1 MMGKLG
7 IFSNLHIK
15 KLSISIIYTNCVNTF
30 VGTYKKPKRSIMK
43 YKPISIVIVLFS
55 FLHFIYAADVKGK
68 VVDSGSGDFLPGA
81 NVMLDGTNY
90 GASSDRSGNYK
101 ISGVPEGDYTLKVT
115 YVGYADFSDSVSVG
129 SDGVVLD
136 VSLNVDYVALEGVNV
151 TGLAQ
156 GQAKALSQQRSAGNI
171 KNVVSRDQMEKFPDQ
186 NVADVLQRLPG
197 VALESDHGEGR
208 YVQIR
213 GAEASLNTTTING
226 VKVPSPEDVR
236 KISLDIIPSYSL
248 GSVEVTKAITPD
260 MDGDAIGGHVNL
272 ITKNAFDYDGQ
283 FMEAKVAG
291 GHRPLYGKNG
301 SMGAFTYGNQFMDGN
316 LGLIFSGSYE
326 FNDMKT
332 DNIELEWND
341 EYEFVTNEV
350 DSEEDETYVV
360 SESDGLILNDMQL
373 KNYSSLTRERVG
385 ITTSLDYKLAENSKL
400 SFNLISNTYTDVEN
414 RNRLRYR
421 FDKSVDEETPGTGYS
436 NVTSTSGT
444 ANLARIAREL
454 KSRSSISKI
463 NNFSLGGDHLIGKL
477 GLDWAFT
484 KSYAEEL
491 RDPSL
496 NAEFVAKD
504 VNMTYEFSDNNHPQ
518 ITSFT
523 DEDGLAFD
531 QHDLSNYE
539 LDAIELEGNYIPN
552 KKSPNGN
559 LVSGDDQVI
568 ALNMSMPISFG
579 GGNGNIKAG
588 FKISQK
594 EKKSDKS
601 GAEVW
606 EWDGDD
612 DLVLQG
618 FDMDIEGSDYM
629 DGNYVHTHG
638 MDVKAIRDHM
648 SANLA
653 SYKILPMYE
662 DAILET
668 WDATEDITAFY
679 GMADM
684 KFGKINFIGG
694 ARVEQTSSTYNSWSG
709 AIEDAEDGE
718 LSIDASLSE
727 YFVAQKVT
735 KEYTD
740 VLPMV
745 HLRYAVND
753 RALVRGAYTESIA
766 RADFASLVPFIATD
780 GDDAEAGNP
789 ELESAHSKNIDLMLE
804 YYPEGLGIFSFG
816 YFSKSIDNY
825 IYTSALQDV
834 SVRGSR
840 VYDEVVMPVNG
851 DNATLS
857 GWEMNFVKN
866 LDFLPG
872 PLSNLS
878 LYFNYTSTDSEA
890 DYGDA
895 REKSTF
901 PGQAAS
907 TGNLSFAYETSKLT
921 ARFSQSIADQYI
933 VEVGGDKDEDIFY
946 DPANRLD
953 LSLSYNLNS
962 KLTLFADILNIT
974 NVPHVYF
981 MGDASKPVEKE
992 VYGSTIK
999 IGTNYR
1005 F

>member
-1 MMGKLG
+1 MNINLIKWMLVSILSSQFIFAGG
-7 IFSNLHIK
+7 IS
-15 KLSISIIYTNCVNTF
+15 
-30 VGTYKKPKRSIMK
+30 
-43 YKPISIVIVLFS
+43 
-55 FLHFIYAADVKGK
+55 GK
-68 VVDSGSGDFLPGA
+68 VSDASSGDFLPGA
-81 NVMLDGTNY
+81 NVVLDGTNY
-90 GASSDRSGNYK
+90 GASSDRFGEFN
-101 ISGVPEGDYTLKVT
+101 ISNVPDGSYTLTVT
-115 YVGYADFSDSVSVG
+115 YVGYADYSESVTVG
-129 SDGVVLD
+129 SDVVTKDITL
-136 VSLNVDYVALEGVNV
+136 SVDYVAMEAVNV

-197 VALESDHGEGR
+197 IALESDHGEGR

-213 GAEASLNTTTING
+213 GAEATLNTTTING

-291 GHRPLYGKNG
+291 GHRPLYGKSG
-301 SMGAFTYGNQFMDGN
+301 SMGAFTYGNQFMDGK
-316 LGLIFSGSYE
+316 LGLLVSSSYE

-332 DNIELEWND
+332 DNIEVEWAD
-341 EYEFVTNEV
+341 EYEYVTNVV
-350 DSEEDETYVV
+350 DEEETEDPEEPIYVV
-360 SESDGLILNDMQL
+360 EEADGRIINDVAL
-373 KNYSSLTRERVG
+373 KNYALSRERIG
-385 ITTSLDYKLAENSKL
+385 ITSSLDYKLANNSKL
-400 SFNLISNTYTDVEN
+400 YANFITNTYTDIEN

-421 FDKSVDEETPGTGYS
+421 FDKSVDEEEPGSGYYDI
-436 NVTSTSGT
+436 TSQGGT
-444 ANLARIAREL
+444 AKLARIYREL

-463 NNFSLGGDHLIGKL
+463 NSFSLGGDHAL
-477 GLDWAFT
+477 GNMKADWSFT
-484 KSYAEEL
+484 QSYAEEL
-491 RDPSL
+491 RDPSV

-504 VNMTYEFSDNNHPQ
+504 IDMNYEFSDVNHPQ

-523 DEDGLAFD
+523 DEDGNVD
-531 QHDLSNYE
+531 QHDLSSYE
-539 LDAIELEGNYIPN
+539 LDAIELEGDYIPN
-552 KKSPNGN
+552 AKSPNGN

-568 ALNMSMPISFG
+568 AFNLSMPLSLG
-579 GGNGNIKAG
+579 GANGEIKAG
-588 FKISQK
+588 AKLSSK
-594 EKKSDKS
+594 KKKSDRS

-612 DLVLQG
+612 DLIMQG
-618 FDMDIEGSDYM
+618 FDMDIEGDKYM

-638 MDVKAIRDHM
+638 IDVDKIRDHM
-648 SANLA
+648 SANLG
-653 SYKILPMYE
+653 SYNILPMYE

-668 WDATEDITAFY
+668 WDATEEITAFY
-679 GMADM
+679 GMANM
-684 KFGKINFIGG
+684 RMGKINFIGG
-694 ARVEQTSSTYNSWSG
+694 ARVEQTSTEYNSWAG
-709 AIEDAEDGE
+709 AVEDAEDAE
-718 LSIDASLSE
+718 LSLDESLSQ
-727 YFVAQKVT
+727 FFTAQKVS

-745 HLRYAVND
+745 HVRYSVNEKTMV
-753 RALVRGAYTESIA
+753 RAAYTESIA

-804 YYPEGLGIFSFG
+804 YYPKGLGIFSFG
-816 YFSKSIDNY
+816 YFSKAIDNY
-825 IYTSALQDV
+825 IYTSVMEDATIRD
-834 SVRGSR
+834 GAK

-878 LYFNYTSTDSEA
+878 LYFNYTSTTSEA
-890 DYGDA
+890 DYGDM

-901 PGQAAS
+901 PGQAPA
-907 TGNLSFAYETSKLT
+907 TGNLSFAYETNKLT

-933 VEVGGDKDEDIFY
+933 VEVGEDADEDIYY

-953 LSLSYNLNS
+953 FSMSYNINS

-992 VYGSTIK
+992 VYGATMK
-999 IGTNYR
+999 VGTSYR

>member
-1 MMGKLG
+1 MNINIIKWILILILSSQFILAGG
-7 IFSNLHIK
+7 IN
-15 KLSISIIYTNCVNTF
+15 
-30 VGTYKKPKRSIMK
+30 
-43 YKPISIVIVLFS
+43 
-55 FLHFIYAADVKGK
+55 GK
-68 VVDSGSGDFLPGA
+68 VTDAGSGDFLPGA
-81 NVMLDGTNY
+81 NVVLDGTNY
-90 GASSDRSGNYK
+90 GASSDRFGEFTISNVPDGNY
-101 ISGVPEGDYTLKVT
+101 TLTVT
-115 YVGYADFSDSVSVG
+115 YVGYADYSDSVTVG
-129 SDGVVLD
+129 SDVVSRDIAL
-136 VSLNVDYVALEGVNV
+136 SVDYVAMEAVNV

-197 VALESDHGEGR
+197 IALESDHGEGR

-291 GHRPLYGKNG
+291 GHRPLYGKSG
-301 SMGAFTYGNQFMDGN
+301 SMGAFTYGNQFMDGK
-316 LGLIFSGSYE
+316 LGLIVSSSYE

-341 EYEFVTNEV
+341 EYEFVSDVV

-360 SESDGLILNDMQL
+360 DEADGTIINDMQL
-373 KNYSSLTRERVG
+373 KNYALSRERIG
-385 ITTSLDYKLAENSKL
+385 ITTGLDYKLAENSKL
-400 SFNLISNTYTDVEN
+400 YLNLITNTYTDKEN

-421 FDKSVDEETPGTGYS
+421 FDKSVDEETPGSGYT
-436 NVTSTSGT
+436 NVTSNSGT
-444 ANLARIAREL
+444 ANLARITREL

-463 NNFSLGGDHLIGKL
+463 NSFSLGGDHAL
-477 GLDWAFT
+477 GNIKADWAFT
-484 KSYAEEL
+484 QSYAEEL

-496 NAEFVAKD
+496 NAEFEAKD
-504 VNMTYEFSDNNHPQ
+504 INMNYEFSDNNHPQ

-523 DEDGLAFD
+523 DDEGSAFD
-531 QHDLSNYE
+531 QHDLSAYE

-552 KKSPNGN
+552 AKSPNGN

-568 ALNMSMPISFG
+568 AFNLAMPLSLG
-579 GGNGNIKAG
+579 GANGEIKAG
-588 FKISQK
+588 AKLSSK
-594 EKKSDKS
+594 KKKSDVS

-612 DLVLQG
+612 DLIMQG
-618 FDMDIEGSDYM
+618 FDMDIEGDEYM

-638 MDVKAIRDHM
+638 MDVDKLRDHM
-648 SANLA
+648 SANLG
-653 SYKILPMYE
+653 SYNILPMYE

-679 GMADM
+679 GMANM
-684 KFGKINFIGG
+684 RMGKINFIGG
-694 ARVEQTSSTYNSWSG
+694 ARVEQTSTEYNSWAG
-709 AIEDAEDGE
+709 AVEDAEDAE
-718 LSIDASLSE
+718 LSLDESLSQ
-727 YFVAQKVT
+727 FFTAQKVS

-740 VLPMV
+740 VLPMFHV
-745 HLRYAVND
+745 RYAVNNRMMV
-753 RALVRGAYTESIA
+753 RAAYTETIA

-789 ELESAHSKNIDLMLE
+789 ELESAHSQNIDLMLE
-804 YYPEGLGIFSFG
+804 YYPSGLGIFSFG
-816 YFSKSIDNY
+816 YFSKAIDNY
-825 IYTSALQDV
+825 IYTAVLQDATI
-834 SVRGSR
+834 RDGAK

-851 DNATLS
+851 ENATLS

-878 LYFNYTSTDSEA
+878 LYFNYTSTTSEA
-890 DYGDA
+890 DYGDM

-901 PGQAAS
+901 PGQAPA

-933 VEVGGDKDEDIFY
+933 VEVGEDADEDIYY

-953 LSLSYNLNS
+953 FSMSYNINS

-992 VYGSTIK
+992 VYGATMK
-999 IGTNYR
+999 IGTSYR

>member
-1 MMGKLG
+1 M
-7 IFSNLHIK
+7 NIK
-15 KLSISIIYTNCVNTF
+15 SISIITF
-30 VGTYKKPKRSIMK
+30 
-43 YKPISIVIVLFS
+43 LLS
-55 FLHFIYAADVKGK
+55 FTHLAYAGDVSGK
-68 VVDSGSGDFLPGA
+68 VTGSSSGDFLPGA

-90 GASSDRSGNYK
+90 GTSSDRFGNYK
-101 ISGVPEGDYTLKVT
+101 IGGVPEGDYTLKVT
-115 YVGYADFSDSVSVG
+115 YVGYADFSDSVTVG
-129 SDGVVLD
+129 SDDVMVDISLD
-136 VSLNVDYVALEGVNV
+136 VDYVSMEGVNV
-151 TGLAQ
+151 TGLSQ
-156 GQAKALSQQRSAGNI
+156 GQAKALSQQKSAGNI

-260 MDGDAIGGHVNL
+260 MDADAIGGHVNL

-291 GHRPLYGKNG
+291 GHRPLYGKSG

-316 LGLIFSGSYE
+316 LGLIVSGSYE

-341 EYEFVTNEV
+341 KYETVSDVV

-360 SESDGLILNDMQL
+360 DETDGVIINDMQL
-373 KNYSSLTRERVG
+373 KNYSLSRERVG
-385 ITTSLDYKLAENSKL
+385 VTTSLDYKLANDSKL
-400 SFNLISNTYTDVEN
+400 YLNFISNTYTDNEN

-421 FDKSVDEETPGTGYS
+421 FDKSVDEETPGSGYS
-436 NVTSTSGT
+436 NVTSTAGT

-463 NNFSLGGDHLIGKL
+463 NSFSLGGDHALGKL

-491 RDPSL
+491 RDPSV
-496 NAEFVAKD
+496 NAEFIVKD
-504 VNMTYEFSDNNHPQ
+504 INMAYEFTDNNHPQ

-523 DEDGLAFD
+523 DEDGAAFD
-531 QHDLSNYE
+531 QHDLSKYE

-559 LVSGDDQVI
+559 LVSGEDQVI
-568 ALNMSMPISFG
+568 AFNMSMPLSIG
-579 GGNGNIKAG
+579 GGNGEVKLGA
-588 FKISQK
+588 KLSRK
-594 EKKSDKS
+594 DKKSDKS

-612 DLVLQG
+612 DLIMQG
-618 FDMDIEGSDYM
+618 FNMDIEGEDYM
-629 DGNYVHTHG
+629 DGNYVHTNG
-638 MDVKAIRDHM
+638 LDVKKIRDHM
-648 SANLA
+648 SKYLG
-653 SYKILPMYE
+653 SYAILPMYE

-668 WDATEDITAFY
+668 WDATEDIAAFY

-684 KFGKINFIGG
+684 KFGKVNFIGG
-694 ARVEQTSSTYNSWSG
+694 ARMESTSSTYNSWAG
-709 AIEDAEDGE
+709 AVEDAEDNEGTIE
-718 LSIDASLSE
+718 ESLAA
-727 YFVAQKVT
+727 YFTAQKVT
-735 KEYTD
+735 KEYTN
-740 VLPMV
+740 VLPMAHV
-745 HLRYAVND
+745 RYEVND
-753 RALVRGAYTESIA
+753 QALVRAAYTETIA
-766 RADFASLVPFIATD
+766 RADFAALVPFIATD

-789 ELESAHSKNIDLMLE
+789 ELESAHSQNIDIMLE
-804 YYPEGLGIFSFG
+804 YYPAGLGVFSFG

-825 IYTSALQDV
+825 IYTSTLQDV
-834 SVRGSR
+834 SIRGGSK
-840 VYDEVVMPVNG
+840 VYDEVSMPVNG
-851 DNATLS
+851 ENATLS

-890 DYGDA
+890 DYGGN

-901 PGQAAS
+901 PGQAPS

-921 ARFSQSIADQYI
+921 ARFSQSIADQYL
-933 VEVGGDKDEDIFY
+933 VEVGGDKDEDIYY

-953 LSLSYNLNS
+953 LSLSYNLNN
-962 KLTLFADILNIT
+962 KITLFADMLNIT

>member
-1 MMGKLG
+1 MNINLIKWMLVSILSSQFIFAGG
-7 IFSNLHIK
+7 IS
-15 KLSISIIYTNCVNTF
+15 
-30 VGTYKKPKRSIMK
+30 
-43 YKPISIVIVLFS
+43 
-55 FLHFIYAADVKGK
+55 GK
-68 VVDSGSGDFLPGA
+68 VSDASSGDFLPGA
-81 NVMLDGTNY
+81 NVVLDGTNY
-90 GASSDRSGNYK
+90 GASSDRFGEFN
-101 ISGVPEGDYTLKVT
+101 ISNVPDGSYTLTVT
-115 YVGYADFSDSVSVG
+115 YVGYADYSESVTVG
-129 SDGVVLD
+129 SDVVTKDITL
-136 VSLNVDYVALEGVNV
+136 SVDYVAMEAVNV

-197 VALESDHGEGR
+197 IALESDHGEGR

-213 GAEASLNTTTING
+213 GAEATLNTTTING

-291 GHRPLYGKNG
+291 GHRPLYGKSG
-301 SMGAFTYGNQFMDGN
+301 SMGAFTYGNQFMDGK
-316 LGLIFSGSYE
+316 LGLLVSSSYE

-332 DNIELEWND
+332 DNIEVEWAD
-341 EYEFVTNEV
+341 EYEYVTNVV
-350 DSEEDETYVV
+350 DEEETEDPEEPIYVV
-360 SESDGLILNDMQL
+360 EEADGRIINDVAL
-373 KNYSSLTRERVG
+373 KNYALSRERIG
-385 ITTSLDYKLAENSKL
+385 ITSSLDYKLANNSKL
-400 SFNLISNTYTDVEN
+400 YANFITNTYTDIEN

-421 FDKSVDEETPGTGYS
+421 FDKSVDEEEPGSGYYDI
-436 NVTSTSGT
+436 TSQGGT
-444 ANLARIAREL
+444 AKLARIYREL

-463 NNFSLGGDHLIGKL
+463 NSFSLGGDHAL
-477 GLDWAFT
+477 GNMKADWSFT
-484 KSYAEEL
+484 QSYAEEL
-491 RDPSL
+491 RDPSV

-504 VNMTYEFSDNNHPQ
+504 IDMNYEFSDVNHPQ

-523 DEDGLAFD
+523 DEDGNVD
-531 QHDLSNYE
+531 QHDLSSYE
-539 LDAIELEGNYIPN
+539 LDAIELEGDYIPN
-552 KKSPNGN
+552 AKSPNGN

-568 ALNMSMPISFG
+568 AFNLSMPLSLG
-579 GGNGNIKAG
+579 GANGEIKAG
-588 FKISQK
+588 AKLSSK
-594 EKKSDKS
+594 KKKSDRS

-612 DLVLQG
+612 DLIMQG
-618 FDMDIEGSDYM
+618 FDMDIEGDKYM

-638 MDVKAIRDHM
+638 IDVDKIRDHM
-648 SANLA
+648 SANLG
-653 SYKILPMYE
+653 SYNILPMYE

-679 GMADM
+679 GMANM
-684 KFGKINFIGG
+684 RMGKINFIGG
-694 ARVEQTSSTYNSWSG
+694 ARVEQTSTEYNSWAG
-709 AIEDAEDGE
+709 AVEDAEDAE
-718 LSIDASLSE
+718 LSLDESLSQ
-727 YFVAQKVT
+727 FFTAQKVS

-745 HLRYAVND
+745 HVRYSVNEKTMV
-753 RALVRGAYTESIA
+753 RAAYTESIA

-804 YYPEGLGIFSFG
+804 YYPKGLGIFSFG
-816 YFSKSIDNY
+816 YFSKAIDNY
-825 IYTSALQDV
+825 IYTSVMEDATIRD
-834 SVRGSR
+834 GAK

-878 LYFNYTSTDSEA
+878 LYFNYTSTSSEA
-890 DYGDA
+890 DYGDM

-901 PGQAAS
+901 PGQAPA
-907 TGNLSFAYETSKLT
+907 TGNLSFAYETNKLT

-933 VEVGGDKDEDIFY
+933 VEVGEDADEDIYY

-953 LSLSYNLNS
+953 FSMSYNINS

-992 VYGSTIK
+992 VYGATMK
-999 IGTNYR
+999 VGTSYR

>member
-1 MMGKLG
+1 MN
-7 IFSNLHIK
+7 INLIK
-15 KLSISIIYTNCVNTF
+15 WTLISI
-30 VGTYKKPKRSIMK
+30 
-43 YKPISIVIVLFS
+43 LS
-55 FLHFIYAADVKGK
+55 FQFILAGGINGK
-68 VVDSGSGDFLPGA
+68 VTDAGSGDFLPGA
-81 NVMLDGTNY
+81 NVVLDGTNY
-90 GASSDRSGNYK
+90 GASSDRFGEFTISNVPDGNY
-101 ISGVPEGDYTLKVT
+101 TLTVT
-115 YVGYADFSDSVSVG
+115 YVGYADYSDSVTVG
-129 SDGVVLD
+129 SDVVSRDIAL
-136 VSLNVDYVALEGVNV
+136 SVDYVAMEAVNV

-197 VALESDHGEGR
+197 IALESDHGEGR

-291 GHRPLYGKNG
+291 GHRPLYGKSG
-301 SMGAFTYGNQFMDGN
+301 SMGAFTYGNQFMDGK
-316 LGLIFSGSYE
+316 LGLIVSSSYE

-341 EYEFVTNEV
+341 EYEFVSDVV

-360 SESDGLILNDMQL
+360 DEADGTIINDMQL
-373 KNYSSLTRERVG
+373 KNYALSRERIG
-385 ITTSLDYKLAENSKL
+385 ITTGLDYKLAENSKL
-400 SFNLISNTYTDVEN
+400 YLNLITNTYTDKEN

-421 FDKSVDEETPGTGYS
+421 FDKSVDEETPGSGYT
-436 NVTSTSGT
+436 NVTSNSGT
-444 ANLARIAREL
+444 ANLARITREL

-463 NNFSLGGDHLIGKL
+463 NSFSLGGDHAL
-477 GLDWAFT
+477 GNIKADWAFT
-484 KSYAEEL
+484 QSYAEEL

-496 NAEFVAKD
+496 NAEFEAKD
-504 VNMTYEFSDNNHPQ
+504 INMNYEFSDNNHPQ

-523 DEDGLAFD
+523 DDEGSAFD
-531 QHDLSNYE
+531 QHDLSAYE

-552 KKSPNGN
+552 AKSPNGN

-568 ALNMSMPISFG
+568 AFNLAMPLSLG
-579 GGNGNIKAG
+579 GANGEIKAG
-588 FKISQK
+588 AKLSSK
-594 EKKSDKS
+594 KKKSDVS

-612 DLVLQG
+612 DLIMQG
-618 FDMDIEGSDYM
+618 FDMDIEGDEYM

-638 MDVKAIRDHM
+638 MDVDKLRDHM
-648 SANLA
+648 SANLG
-653 SYKILPMYE
+653 SYNILPMYE

-679 GMADM
+679 GMANM
-684 KFGKINFIGG
+684 RMGKINFIGG
-694 ARVEQTSSTYNSWSG
+694 ARVEQTSTEYNSWAG
-709 AIEDAEDGE
+709 AVEDAEDAE
-718 LSIDASLSE
+718 LSLDESLSQ
-727 YFVAQKVT
+727 FFTAQKVS

-740 VLPMV
+740 VLPMFHV
-745 HLRYAVND
+745 RYAVNNRMMV
-753 RALVRGAYTESIA
+753 RAAYTETIA

-789 ELESAHSKNIDLMLE
+789 ELESAHSQNIDLMLE
-804 YYPEGLGIFSFG
+804 YYPSGLGIFSFG
-816 YFSKSIDNY
+816 YFSKAIDNY
-825 IYTSALQDV
+825 IYTAVLQDATI
-834 SVRGSR
+834 RDGAK

-878 LYFNYTSTDSEA
+878 LYFNYTSTTSEA
-890 DYGDA
+890 DYGDM

-901 PGQAAS
+901 PGQAPA

-933 VEVGGDKDEDIFY
+933 VEVGEDADEDIYY

-953 LSLSYNLNS
+953 FSMSYNINS

-992 VYGSTIK
+992 VYGATMK
-999 IGTNYR
+999 IGTSYR

>member
-1 MMGKLG
+1 MN
-7 IFSNLHIK
+7 INLIK
-15 KLSISIIYTNCVNTF
+15 WILISIL
-30 VGTYKKPKRSIMK
+30 S
-43 YKPISIVIVLFS
+43 SQ
-55 FLHFIYAADVKGK
+55 FILAGGINGK
-68 VVDSGSGDFLPGA
+68 VTDASSGDFLPGA
-81 NVMLDGTNY
+81 NVVLDGTNY
-90 GASSDRSGNYK
+90 GASSDRFGEFSISNVPDGNY
-101 ISGVPEGDYTLKVT
+101 TLTVT
-115 YVGYADFSDSVSVG
+115 YVGYADYSDSVTVG
-129 SDGVVLD
+129 SDVVSRDIAL
-136 VSLNVDYVALEGVNV
+136 SVDYVAMEAVNV

-197 VALESDHGEGR
+197 IALESDHGEGR

-291 GHRPLYGKNG
+291 GHRPLYGKSG
-301 SMGAFTYGNQFMDGN
+301 SMGAFTYGNQFMDGK
-316 LGLIFSGSYE
+316 LGLIVSSSYE

-341 EYEFVTNEV
+341 EYEFVSDVV

-360 SESDGLILNDMQL
+360 DEADGTIINDMQL
-373 KNYSSLTRERVG
+373 KNYALSRERIG
-385 ITTSLDYKLAENSKL
+385 ITTGLDYKLAENSKL
-400 SFNLISNTYTDVEN
+400 YLNLITNTYTDKEN

-421 FDKSVDEETPGTGYS
+421 FDKSVDEETPGSGYT
-436 NVTSTSGT
+436 NVTSNSGT
-444 ANLARIAREL
+444 ANLARITREL

-463 NNFSLGGDHLIGKL
+463 NSFSLGGDHAL
-477 GLDWAFT
+477 GNIKADWAFT
-484 KSYAEEL
+484 QSYAEEL

-496 NAEFVAKD
+496 NAEFEAKD
-504 VNMTYEFSDNNHPQ
+504 INMNYEFSDNNHPQ

-523 DEDGLAFD
+523 DDEGSAFD
-531 QHDLSNYE
+531 QHDLSAYE

-552 KKSPNGN
+552 AKSPNGN

-568 ALNMSMPISFG
+568 AFNLAMPLSLG
-579 GGNGNIKAG
+579 DANGEIKAG
-588 FKISQK
+588 AKLSSK
-594 EKKSDKS
+594 KKKSDVS

-612 DLVLQG
+612 DLIMQG
-618 FDMDIEGSDYM
+618 FDMDIEGDEYM

-638 MDVKAIRDHM
+638 MDVDELRNHM
-648 SANLA
+648 NANLG
-653 SYKILPMYE
+653 SYNILPMYE

-679 GMADM
+679 GMANM
-684 KFGKINFIGG
+684 RMGKINFIGG
-694 ARVEQTSSTYNSWSG
+694 ARVEQTSTEYNSWAG
-709 AIEDAEDGE
+709 AVEDAEDAE
-718 LSIDASLSE
+718 LSLDESLSQ
-727 YFVAQKVT
+727 FFTAQKVS

-740 VLPMV
+740 VLPMF
-745 HLRYAVND
+745 HIRYAVNNRMMV
-753 RALVRGAYTESIA
+753 RAAYTETIA

-789 ELESAHSKNIDLMLE
+789 ELESAHSQNIDLMLE
-804 YYPEGLGIFSFG
+804 YYPSGLGIFSFG
-816 YFSKSIDNY
+816 YFSKAIDNY
-825 IYTSALQDV
+825 IYTAVLQDATI
-834 SVRGSR
+834 RDGAK

-878 LYFNYTSTDSEA
+878 LYFNYTSTTSEA
-890 DYGDA
+890 DYGDM

-901 PGQAAS
+901 PGQAPA

-933 VEVGGDKDEDIFY
+933 VEVGEDADEDIYY

-953 LSLSYNLNS
+953 FSMSYNLNS

-992 VYGSTIK
+992 VYGATMK
-999 IGTNYR
+999 IGTSYR

>member
-1 MMGKLG
+1 M
-7 IFSNLHIK
+7 
-15 KLSISIIYTNCVNTF
+15 V
-30 VGTYKKPKRSIMK
+30 
-43 YKPISIVIVLFS
+43 
-55 FLHFIYAADVKGK
+55 
-68 VVDSGSGDFLPGA
+68 
-81 NVMLDGTNY
+81 LDGTNY
-90 GASSDRSGNYK
+90 GASSDRFGEFTISNVPDGNY
-101 ISGVPEGDYTLKVT
+101 TLTVT
-115 YVGYADFSDSVSVG
+115 YVGYADYSDSVTVG
-129 SDGVVLD
+129 SDVVSRDIAL
-136 VSLNVDYVALEGVNV
+136 SVDYVAMEAVNV

-197 VALESDHGEGR
+197 IALESDHGEGR

-291 GHRPLYGKNG
+291 GHRPLYGKSG
-301 SMGAFTYGNQFMDGN
+301 SMGAFTYGNQFMDGK
-316 LGLIFSGSYE
+316 LGLIVSSSYE

-341 EYEFVTNEV
+341 EYEFVSDVV

-360 SESDGLILNDMQL
+360 DEADGTIINDMQL
-373 KNYSSLTRERVG
+373 KNYALSRERIG
-385 ITTSLDYKLAENSKL
+385 ITTGLDYKLAENSKL
-400 SFNLISNTYTDVEN
+400 YLNLITNTYTDKEN

-421 FDKSVDEETPGTGYS
+421 FDKSVDEETPGSGYT
-436 NVTSTSGT
+436 NVTSNSGT
-444 ANLARIAREL
+444 ANLARITREL

-463 NNFSLGGDHLIGKL
+463 NSFSLGGDHAL
-477 GLDWAFT
+477 GNIKADWAFT
-484 KSYAEEL
+484 QSYAEEL

-496 NAEFVAKD
+496 NAEFEAKD
-504 VNMTYEFSDNNHPQ
+504 INMNYEFSDNNHPQ

-523 DEDGLAFD
+523 DDEGSAFD
-531 QHDLSNYE
+531 QHDLSAYE

-552 KKSPNGN
+552 AKSPNGN

-568 ALNMSMPISFG
+568 AFNLAMPLSLG
-579 GGNGNIKAG
+579 GANGEIKAG
-588 FKISQK
+588 AKLSSK
-594 EKKSDKS
+594 KKKSDVS

-612 DLVLQG
+612 DLIMQG
-618 FDMDIEGSDYM
+618 FDMDIEGDEYM

-638 MDVKAIRDHM
+638 MDVDKLRDHM
-648 SANLA
+648 SANLG
-653 SYKILPMYE
+653 SYNILPMYE

-679 GMADM
+679 GMANM
-684 KFGKINFIGG
+684 RMGKINFIGG
-694 ARVEQTSSTYNSWSG
+694 ARVEQTSTEYNSWAG
-709 AIEDAEDGE
+709 AVEDAEDAE
-718 LSIDASLSE
+718 LSLDESLSQ
-727 YFVAQKVT
+727 FFTAQKVS

-740 VLPMV
+740 VLPMFHV
-745 HLRYAVND
+745 RYAVNNRMMV
-753 RALVRGAYTESIA
+753 RAAYTETIA

-789 ELESAHSKNIDLMLE
+789 ELESAHSQNIDLMLE
-804 YYPEGLGIFSFG
+804 YYPSGLGIFSFG
-816 YFSKSIDNY
+816 YFSKAIDNY
-825 IYTSALQDV
+825 IYTAVLQDATI
-834 SVRGSR
+834 RDGAK

-851 DNATLS
+851 ENATLS

-878 LYFNYTSTDSEA
+878 LYFNYTSTTSEA
-890 DYGDA
+890 DYGDM

-901 PGQAAS
+901 PGQAPA

-933 VEVGGDKDEDIFY
+933 VEVGEDADEDIYY

-953 LSLSYNLNS
+953 FSMSYNINS

-992 VYGSTIK
+992 VYGATMK
-999 IGTNYR
+999 IGTSYR

>member
-1 MMGKLG
+1 M
-7 IFSNLHIK
+7 
-15 KLSISIIYTNCVNTF
+15 
-30 VGTYKKPKRSIMK
+30 
-43 YKPISIVIVLFS
+43 
-55 FLHFIYAADVKGK
+55 
-68 VVDSGSGDFLPGA
+68 
-81 NVMLDGTNY
+81 
-90 GASSDRSGNYK
+90 
-101 ISGVPEGDYTLKVT
+101 
-115 YVGYADFSDSVSVG
+115 
-129 SDGVVLD
+129 
-136 VSLNVDYVALEGVNV
+136 
-151 TGLAQ
+151 
-156 GQAKALSQQRSAGNI
+156 
-171 KNVVSRDQMEKFPDQ
+171 
-186 NVADVLQRLPG
+186 
-197 VALESDHGEGR
+197 
-208 YVQIR
+208 
-213 GAEASLNTTTING
+213 
-226 VKVPSPEDVR
+226 
-236 KISLDIIPSYSL
+236 
-248 GSVEVTKAITPD
+248 
-260 MDGDAIGGHVNL
+260 
-272 ITKNAFDYDGQ
+272 
-283 FMEAKVAG
+283 
-291 GHRPLYGKNG
+291 
-301 SMGAFTYGNQFMDGN
+301 
-316 LGLIFSGSYE
+316 
-326 FNDMKT
+326 
-332 DNIELEWND
+332 
-341 EYEFVTNEV
+341 
-350 DSEEDETYVV
+350 
-360 SESDGLILNDMQL
+360 
-373 KNYSSLTRERVG
+373 
-385 ITTSLDYKLAENSKL
+385 
-400 SFNLISNTYTDVEN
+400 
-414 RNRLRYR
+414 
-421 FDKSVDEETPGTGYS
+421 
-436 NVTSTSGT
+436 
-444 ANLARIAREL
+444 
-454 KSRSSISKI
+454 
-463 NNFSLGGDHLIGKL
+463 
-477 GLDWAFT
+477 DWAFT

-491 RDPSL
+491 RDPSV
-496 NAEFVAKD
+496 NAEFVVKD
-504 VNMTYEFSDNNHPQ
+504 INMNYEFSDNNHPQ

-523 DEDGLAFD
+523 DEDGVAFD
-531 QHDLSNYE
+531 QHDLSAYE

-568 ALNMSMPISFG
+568 AFNMSMPLAIG
-579 GGNGNIKAG
+579 GGNGEIKVGA
-588 FKISQK
+588 KLSTK

-612 DLVLQG
+612 DIIMQG
-618 FDMDIEGSDYM
+618 FNMDIEGSDYM
-629 DGNYVHTHG
+629 DGNYVHTNG
-638 MDVKAIRDHM
+638 IDVKKIRDHM
-648 SANLA
+648 SANIG
-653 SYKILPMYE
+653 SYAILPMYE

-684 KFGKINFIGG
+684 RFGKVNFIGG
-694 ARVEQTSSTYNSWSG
+694 ARMEKTSSTYNSWEG
-709 AIEDAEDGE
+709 AVEDAEDNEGT
-718 LSIDASLSE
+718 IDESLAA
-727 YFVAQKVT
+727 YFTAQKVT
-735 KEYTD
+735 KEYTN

-745 HLRYAVND
+745 HVRYAVND
-753 RALVRGAYTESIA
+753 QTLVRAAYTESIA
-766 RADFASLVPFIATD
+766 RADFAALVPFIATD

-789 ELESAHSKNIDLMLE
+789 ELESAHSQNIDLMLE
-804 YYPEGLGIFSFG
+804 YYPAGLGIFSFG

-834 SVRGSR
+834 SIRGGSK

-872 PLSNLS
+872 PLSDLS
-878 LYFNYTSTDSEA
+878 LYFNYTATDSEA

-933 VEVGGDKDEDIFY
+933 VEVGEDKDEDIFY

>member
-1 MMGKLG
+1 MLVSILSSQFIFAGG
-7 IFSNLHIK
+7 IS
-15 KLSISIIYTNCVNTF
+15 
-30 VGTYKKPKRSIMK
+30 
-43 YKPISIVIVLFS
+43 
-55 FLHFIYAADVKGK
+55 GK
-68 VVDSGSGDFLPGA
+68 VSDASSGDFLPGA
-81 NVMLDGTNY
+81 NVVLDGTNY
-90 GASSDRSGNYK
+90 GASSDRFGEFN
-101 ISGVPEGDYTLKVT
+101 ISNVPDGSYTLTVT
-115 YVGYADFSDSVSVG
+115 YVGYADYSDSVTVG
-129 SDGVVLD
+129 SDVVTKDITL
-136 VSLNVDYVALEGVNV
+136 SVDYVAMEAVNV

-171 KNVVSRDQMEKFPDQ
+171 KNIVSRDQMEKFPDQ

-197 VALESDHGEGR
+197 IALESDHGEGR

-213 GAEASLNTTTING
+213 GAEATLNTTTING

-291 GHRPLYGKNG
+291 GHRPLYGKSG
-301 SMGAFTYGNQFMDGN
+301 SMGAFTYGNQFMDGK
-316 LGLIFSGSYE
+316 LGLLVSSSYE

-332 DNIELEWND
+332 DNIEVEWAD
-341 EYEFVTNEV
+341 EYEYVTNVV
-350 DSEEDETYVV
+350 DEEETEDPEEPIYVV
-360 SESDGLILNDMQL
+360 EEADGRIINDVAL
-373 KNYSSLTRERVG
+373 KNYALSRERIG
-385 ITTSLDYKLAENSKL
+385 ITSSLDYKLANNSKL
-400 SFNLISNTYTDVEN
+400 YANFITNTYTDIEN

-421 FDKSVDEETPGTGYS
+421 FDKSVDEEEPGSGYYDI
-436 NVTSTSGT
+436 TSQGGT
-444 ANLARIAREL
+444 AKLARIYREL

-463 NNFSLGGDHLIGKL
+463 NSFSLGGDHAL
-477 GLDWAFT
+477 GNMKADWSFT
-484 KSYAEEL
+484 QSYAEEL
-491 RDPSL
+491 RDPSV

-504 VNMTYEFSDNNHPQ
+504 IDMNYEFSDVNHPQ

-523 DEDGLAFD
+523 DEDGNVD
-531 QHDLSNYE
+531 QHDLSSYE
-539 LDAIELEGNYIPN
+539 LDAIELEGDYIPN
-552 KKSPNGN
+552 AKSPNGN

-568 ALNMSMPISFG
+568 AFNLSMPLSLG
-579 GGNGNIKAG
+579 GANGEIKAG
-588 FKISQK
+588 AKLSSK
-594 EKKSDKS
+594 KKKSDRS

-612 DLVLQG
+612 DLIMQG
-618 FDMDIEGSDYM
+618 FDMDIEGDEYM

-638 MDVKAIRDHM
+638 IDVDKIRDHM
-648 SANLA
+648 SANLG
-653 SYKILPMYE
+653 SYNILPMYE

-679 GMADM
+679 GMANM
-684 KFGKINFIGG
+684 RMGKINFIGG
-694 ARVEQTSSTYNSWSG
+694 ARVEQTSTEYNSWAG
-709 AIEDAEDGE
+709 AVEDAEDAE
-718 LSIDASLSE
+718 LSLDESLSQ
-727 YFVAQKVT
+727 FFTAQKVS

-745 HLRYAVND
+745 HVRYSVNEKT
-753 RALVRGAYTESIA
+753 LVRAAYTESIA

-804 YYPEGLGIFSFG
+804 YYPKGLGIFSFG
-816 YFSKSIDNY
+816 YFSKAIDNY
-825 IYTSALQDV
+825 IYTSVMEDATIRD
-834 SVRGSR
+834 GAK

-878 LYFNYTSTDSEA
+878 LYFNYTSTSSEA
-890 DYGDA
+890 DYGDM

-901 PGQAAS
+901 PGQAPA
-907 TGNLSFAYETSKLT
+907 TGNLSFAYETNKLT

-933 VEVGGDKDEDIFY
+933 VEVGEDADEDIYY

-953 LSLSYNLNS
+953 FSMSYNINS

-992 VYGSTIK
+992 VYGATMK
-999 IGTNYR
+999 VGTSYR

>member
-1 MMGKLG
+1 M
-7 IFSNLHIK
+7 NIK
-15 KLSISIIYTNCVNTF
+15 SISIITF
-30 VGTYKKPKRSIMK
+30 
-43 YKPISIVIVLFS
+43 LLS
-55 FLHFIYAADVKGK
+55 FTHLAYAGDVSGK
-68 VVDSGSGDFLPGA
+68 VTGSSSGDFLPGA

-90 GASSDRSGNYK
+90 GTSSDRFGNYK
-101 ISGVPEGDYTLKVT
+101 IGGVPEGDYTLKVT
-115 YVGYADFSDSVSVG
+115 YVGYADFSDSVTVG
-129 SDGVVLD
+129 SDDVMVD
-136 VSLNVDYVALEGVNV
+136 VSLDVDYVSMEGVNV
-151 TGLAQ
+151 TGLSQ
-156 GQAKALSQQRSAGNI
+156 GQAKALSQQKSAGNI

-260 MDGDAIGGHVNL
+260 MDADAIGGHVNL

-291 GHRPLYGKNG
+291 GHRPLYGKSG

-316 LGLIFSGSYE
+316 LGLIVSGSYE

-341 EYEFVTNEV
+341 KYETVSDVV

-360 SESDGLILNDMQL
+360 DETDGVIINDMQL
-373 KNYSSLTRERVG
+373 KNYSLSRERVG
-385 ITTSLDYKLAENSKL
+385 VTTSLDYKLANDSKL
-400 SFNLISNTYTDVEN
+400 YLNFISNTYTDNEN

-421 FDKSVDEETPGTGYS
+421 FDKSVDEETPGSGYS
-436 NVTSTSGT
+436 NVTSTAGT

-463 NNFSLGGDHLIGKL
+463 NSFSLGGDHALGKL

-491 RDPSL
+491 RDPSV
-496 NAEFVAKD
+496 NAEFIVKD
-504 VNMTYEFSDNNHPQ
+504 INMAYEFTDNNHPQ

-523 DEDGLAFD
+523 DEDGAAFD
-531 QHDLSNYE
+531 QHDLSKYE

-559 LVSGDDQVI
+559 LVSGEDQVI
-568 ALNMSMPISFG
+568 AFNMSMPLSIG
-579 GGNGNIKAG
+579 GGNGEVKLGA
-588 FKISQK
+588 KLSK
-594 EKKSDKS
+594 KDKKSDKS

-612 DLVLQG
+612 DLIMQG
-618 FDMDIEGSDYM
+618 FNMDIEGEDYM
-629 DGNYVHTHG
+629 DGNYVHTNG
-638 MDVKAIRDHM
+638 LDVKKIRDHM
-648 SANLA
+648 STNLG
-653 SYKILPMYE
+653 SYAILPMYE

-684 KFGKINFIGG
+684 KFGKVNFIGG
-694 ARVEQTSSTYNSWSG
+694 ARMEKTSSTYNSWAG
-709 AIEDAEDGE
+709 AVEDAEDNEGTIQE
-718 LSIDASLSE
+718 SLAA
-727 YFVAQKVT
+727 YFTAQKVT
-735 KEYTD
+735 KEYTN
-740 VLPMV
+740 VLPMAHV
-745 HLRYAVND
+745 RYEVND
-753 RALVRGAYTESIA
+753 QALVRAAYTETIA
-766 RADFASLVPFIATD
+766 RADFAALVPFIATD

-789 ELESAHSKNIDLMLE
+789 ELESAHSQNIDIMLE
-804 YYPEGLGIFSFG
+804 YYPAGLGVFSFG

-825 IYTSALQDV
+825 IYTSTLQDV
-834 SVRGSR
+834 SIRGGSK
-840 VYDEVVMPVNG
+840 VYDEVSMPVNG
-851 DNATLS
+851 ENATLS

-890 DYGDA
+890 DYGGN

-901 PGQAAS
+901 PGQAPS

-921 ARFSQSIADQYI
+921 ARFSQSIADQYL
-933 VEVGGDKDEDIFY
+933 VEVGGDKDEDIYY

-953 LSLSYNLNS
+953 LSLSYNLNN
-962 KLTLFADILNIT
+962 KITLFADMLNIT

>member
-1 MMGKLG
+1 M
-7 IFSNLHIK
+7 NIK
-15 KLSISIIYTNCVNTF
+15 SISIITF
-30 VGTYKKPKRSIMK
+30 
-43 YKPISIVIVLFS
+43 LLS
-55 FLHFIYAADVKGK
+55 FTHLAYAGNVSGK
-68 VVDSGSGDFLPGA
+68 VTGSSSGDFLPGA

-90 GASSDRSGNYK
+90 GTSSDRFGNYK
-101 ISGVPEGDYTLKVT
+101 IGGVPEGDYTLKVT
-115 YVGYADFSDSVSVG
+115 YVGYADFSDSVTVG
-129 SDGVVLD
+129 SDDVMVD
-136 VSLNVDYVALEGVNV
+136 VSLDVDYVSMEGVNV

-156 GQAKALSQQRSAGNI
+156 GQAKALSQQKSAGNI

-260 MDGDAIGGHVNL
+260 MDADAIGGHVNL

-283 FMEAKVAG
+283 FMEAKIAG
-291 GHRPLYGKNG
+291 GHRPLYGKSG

-316 LGLIFSGSYE
+316 LGLIVSGSYE

-341 EYEFVTNEV
+341 KYESVSDVV
-350 DSEEDETYVV
+350 DSEEDETYVID
-360 SESDGLILNDMQL
+360 ETDGVIINDMQL
-373 KNYSSLTRERVG
+373 KNYSLSRERVG
-385 ITTSLDYKLAENSKL
+385 VTTSLDYKLANNSKL
-400 SFNLISNTYTDVEN
+400 YLNYISNTYTDNEN

-421 FDKSVDEETPGTGYS
+421 FDKSVDEETPGSGYS
-436 NVTSTSGT
+436 NVTSTAGT

-463 NNFSLGGDHLIGKL
+463 NSFSLGGDHALGKL

-491 RDPSL
+491 RDPSV
-496 NAEFVAKD
+496 NAEFVVKD
-504 VNMTYEFSDNNHPQ
+504 INMNYEFSDNNHPQ

-523 DEDGLAFD
+523 DEDGAAFD
-531 QHDLSNYE
+531 QHDLSKYE

-568 ALNMSMPISFG
+568 AFNMSMPLSIA
-579 GGNGNIKAG
+579 GGNGEVKLGA
-588 FKISQK
+588 KLSK
-594 EKKSDKS
+594 KDKKSDKS

-606 EWDGDD
+606 EWGGDD
-612 DLVLQG
+612 DLIMQG
-618 FDMDIEGSDYM
+618 FNMDIEGDEYM
-629 DGNYVHTHG
+629 DGNYVHTNG
-638 MDVKAIRDHM
+638 LDVKKVRDHM
-648 SANLA
+648 SANLG
-653 SYKILPMYE
+653 SYEILPMYE

-694 ARVEQTSSTYNSWSG
+694 ARMEKTSSTYNSWAGSV
-709 AIEDAEDGE
+709 EDAEDNEGT
-718 LSIDASLSE
+718 IDESLAA
-727 YFVAQKVT
+727 YFTAQKVT
-735 KEYTD
+735 KEYTN
-740 VLPMV
+740 VLPMAHV
-745 HLRYAVND
+745 RYAVND
-753 RALVRGAYTESIA
+753 QALVRLAYTESIA
-766 RADFASLVPFIATD
+766 RADFAALVPFIATD

-789 ELESAHSKNIDLMLE
+789 ELESAHSQNIDLMLE
-804 YYPEGLGIFSFG
+804 YYPAGLGVFSFG

-825 IYTSALQDV
+825 IYTSTLQDV
-834 SVRGSR
+834 SIRGGSK
-840 VYDEVVMPVNG
+840 VYDEVSMPVNG
-851 DNATLS
+851 NNATLS

-872 PLSNLS
+872 PLSAMS

-890 DYGDA
+890 DYGDS

-907 TGNLSFAYETSKLT
+907 TGNLSLAYETSKLT
-921 ARFSQSIADQYI
+921 ARFSQSIADQYL
-933 VEVGGDKDEDIFY
+933 VEVGGDKDEDIYY

-962 KLTLFADILNIT
+962 KITLFADMLNIT

>member
-1 MMGKLG
+1 M
-7 IFSNLHIK
+7 NIK
-15 KLSISIIYTNCVNTF
+15 SISIITF
-30 VGTYKKPKRSIMK
+30 
-43 YKPISIVIVLFS
+43 LLS
-55 FLHFIYAADVKGK
+55 FTHLAYAGDVSGK
-68 VVDSGSGDFLPGA
+68 VTGSSSGDFLPGA

-90 GASSDRSGNYK
+90 GTSSDRFGNYK
-101 ISGVPEGDYTLKVT
+101 IGGVPEGDYTLKVT
-115 YVGYADFSDSVSVG
+115 YVGYADFSDSVTVG
-129 SDGVVLD
+129 SDDVMVD
-136 VSLNVDYVALEGVNV
+136 VSLDVDYVSMEGVNV
-151 TGLAQ
+151 TGLSQ
-156 GQAKALSQQRSAGNI
+156 GQAKALSQQKSAGNI

-260 MDGDAIGGHVNL
+260 MDADAIGGHVNL

-291 GHRPLYGKNG
+291 GHRPLYGKSG

-316 LGLIFSGSYE
+316 LGLIVSGSYE

-341 EYEFVTNEV
+341 KYETVSDVV

-360 SESDGLILNDMQL
+360 DETDGVIINDMQL
-373 KNYSSLTRERVG
+373 KNYSLSRERVG
-385 ITTSLDYKLAENSKL
+385 VTTSLDYKLANDSKL
-400 SFNLISNTYTDVEN
+400 YLNFISNTYTDNEN

-421 FDKSVDEETPGTGYS
+421 FDKSVDEETPGSGYS
-436 NVTSTSGT
+436 NVTSTAGT

-463 NNFSLGGDHLIGKL
+463 NSFSLGGDHALGKL

-491 RDPSL
+491 RDPSV
-496 NAEFVAKD
+496 NAEFIVKD
-504 VNMTYEFSDNNHPQ
+504 INMAYEFTDNNHPQ

-523 DEDGLAFD
+523 DEDGAAFD
-531 QHDLSNYE
+531 QHDLSKYE

-559 LVSGDDQVI
+559 LVSGEDQVI
-568 ALNMSMPISFG
+568 AFNMSMPLSIG
-579 GGNGNIKAG
+579 GGNGEVKLGA
-588 FKISQK
+588 KLSRK
-594 EKKSDKS
+594 DKKSDKS

-612 DLVLQG
+612 DLIMQG
-618 FDMDIEGSDYM
+618 FNMDIEGEDYM
-629 DGNYVHTHG
+629 DGNYVHTNG
-638 MDVKAIRDHM
+638 LDVKKIRDHM
-648 SANLA
+648 SKYLG
-653 SYKILPMYE
+653 SYAILPMYE

-668 WDATEDITAFY
+668 WDATEDIAAFY

-684 KFGKINFIGG
+684 KFGKVNFIGG
-694 ARVEQTSSTYNSWSG
+694 ARMEKTSSTYNSWAG
-709 AIEDAEDGE
+709 AVEDAEDNEGT
-718 LSIDASLSE
+718 IDESLAA
-727 YFVAQKVT
+727 YFTAQKVT
-735 KEYTD
+735 KEYTN
-740 VLPMV
+740 VLPMAHV
-745 HLRYAVND
+745 RYEVND
-753 RALVRGAYTESIA
+753 QALVRAAYTETIA
-766 RADFASLVPFIATD
+766 RADFAALVPFIATD

-789 ELESAHSKNIDLMLE
+789 ELESAHSQNIDIMLE
-804 YYPEGLGIFSFG
+804 YYPAGLGVFSFG

-825 IYTSALQDV
+825 IYTSTLQDV
-834 SVRGSR
+834 SIRGGSK
-840 VYDEVVMPVNG
+840 VYDEVSMPVNG
-851 DNATLS
+851 ENATLS

-890 DYGDA
+890 DYGGN

-901 PGQAAS
+901 PGQAPS

-921 ARFSQSIADQYI
+921 ARFSQSIADQYL
-933 VEVGGDKDEDIFY
+933 VEVGGDKDEDIYY

-953 LSLSYNLNS
+953 LSLSYNLNN
-962 KLTLFADILNIT
+962 KITLFADMLNIT

>member
-1 MMGKLG
+1 MNINLIKWMLVSILSSQFIFAGG
-7 IFSNLHIK
+7 IS
-15 KLSISIIYTNCVNTF
+15 
-30 VGTYKKPKRSIMK
+30 
-43 YKPISIVIVLFS
+43 
-55 FLHFIYAADVKGK
+55 GK
-68 VVDSGSGDFLPGA
+68 VSDASSGDFLPGA
-81 NVMLDGTNY
+81 NVVLDGTNY
-90 GASSDRSGNYK
+90 GASSDRFGEFN
-101 ISGVPEGDYTLKVT
+101 ISNVPDGSYTLTVT
-115 YVGYADFSDSVSVG
+115 YVGYADYSDSVTVG
-129 SDGVVLD
+129 SDVVTKDITL
-136 VSLNVDYVALEGVNV
+136 SVDYVAMEAVNV

-171 KNVVSRDQMEKFPDQ
+171 KNIVSRDQMEKFPDQ

-197 VALESDHGEGR
+197 IALESDHGEGR

-213 GAEASLNTTTING
+213 GAEATLNTTTING

-291 GHRPLYGKNG
+291 GHRPLYGKSG
-301 SMGAFTYGNQFMDGN
+301 SMGAFTYGNQFMDGK
-316 LGLIFSGSYE
+316 LGLLVSSSYE

-332 DNIELEWND
+332 DNIEVEWAD
-341 EYEFVTNEV
+341 EYEYVTNVV
-350 DSEEDETYVV
+350 DEEETEDPEEPIYVV
-360 SESDGLILNDMQL
+360 EEADGRIINDVAL
-373 KNYSSLTRERVG
+373 KNYALSRERIG
-385 ITTSLDYKLAENSKL
+385 ITSSLDYKLANNSKL
-400 SFNLISNTYTDVEN
+400 YANFITNTYTDIEN

-421 FDKSVDEETPGTGYS
+421 FDKSVDEEEPGSGYYDI
-436 NVTSTSGT
+436 TSQGGT
-444 ANLARIAREL
+444 AKLARIYREL

-463 NNFSLGGDHLIGKL
+463 NSFSLGGDHAL
-477 GLDWAFT
+477 GNMKADWSFT
-484 KSYAEEL
+484 QSYAEEL
-491 RDPSL
+491 RDPSV

-504 VNMTYEFSDNNHPQ
+504 IDMNYEFSDVNHPQ

-523 DEDGLAFD
+523 DEDGNVD
-531 QHDLSNYE
+531 QHDLSSYE
-539 LDAIELEGNYIPN
+539 LDAIELEGDYIPN
-552 KKSPNGN
+552 AKSPNGN

-568 ALNMSMPISFG
+568 AFNLSMPLSLG
-579 GGNGNIKAG
+579 GANGEIKAG
-588 FKISQK
+588 AKLSSK
-594 EKKSDKS
+594 KKKSDRS

-612 DLVLQG
+612 DLIMQG
-618 FDMDIEGSDYM
+618 FDMDIEGDEYM

-638 MDVKAIRDHM
+638 IDVDKIRDHM
-648 SANLA
+648 SANLG
-653 SYKILPMYE
+653 SYNILPMYE

-679 GMADM
+679 GMANM
-684 KFGKINFIGG
+684 RMGKINFIGG
-694 ARVEQTSSTYNSWSG
+694 ARVEQTSTEYNSWAG
-709 AIEDAEDGE
+709 AVEDAEDAE
-718 LSIDASLSE
+718 LSLDESLSQ
-727 YFVAQKVT
+727 FFTAQKVS

-745 HLRYAVND
+745 HVRYSVNEKT
-753 RALVRGAYTESIA
+753 LVRAAYTESIA

-804 YYPEGLGIFSFG
+804 YYPKGLGIFSFG
-816 YFSKSIDNY
+816 YFSKAIDNY
-825 IYTSALQDV
+825 IYTSVMEDATIRD
-834 SVRGSR
+834 GAK

-878 LYFNYTSTDSEA
+878 LYFNYTSTSSEA
-890 DYGDA
+890 DYGDM

-901 PGQAAS
+901 PGQAPA
-907 TGNLSFAYETSKLT
+907 TGNLSFAYETNKLT

-933 VEVGGDKDEDIFY
+933 VEVGEDADEDIYY

-953 LSLSYNLNS
+953 FSMSYNINS

-992 VYGSTIK
+992 VYGATMK
-999 IGTNYR
+999 VGTSYR

>member
-1 MMGKLG
+1 MNININKWIL
-7 IFSNLHIK
+7 
-15 KLSISIIYTNCVNTF
+15 ISIL
-30 VGTYKKPKRSIMK
+30 S
-43 YKPISIVIVLFS
+43 SQ
-55 FLHFIYAADVKGK
+55 FILAGGINGK
-68 VVDSGSGDFLPGA
+68 VTDAGSGDFLPGA
-81 NVMLDGTNY
+81 NVVLDGTNY
-90 GASSDRSGNYK
+90 GASSDRFGEFTISNVPDGNY
-101 ISGVPEGDYTLKVT
+101 TLTVT
-115 YVGYADFSDSVSVG
+115 YVGYADYSDSVTVG
-129 SDGVVLD
+129 SDVVSRDIAL
-136 VSLNVDYVALEGVNV
+136 SVDYVAMEAVNV

-197 VALESDHGEGR
+197 IALESDHGEGR

-291 GHRPLYGKNG
+291 GHRPLYGKSG
-301 SMGAFTYGNQFMDGN
+301 SMGAFTYGNQFMDGK
-316 LGLIFSGSYE
+316 LGLIVSSSYE

-341 EYEFVTNEV
+341 EYEFVSDVV

-360 SESDGLILNDMQL
+360 DEADGTIINDMQL
-373 KNYSSLTRERVG
+373 KNYALSRERIG
-385 ITTSLDYKLAENSKL
+385 ITTGLDYKLAENSKL
-400 SFNLISNTYTDVEN
+400 YLNLITNTYTDKEN

-421 FDKSVDEETPGTGYS
+421 FDKSVDEETPGSGYT
-436 NVTSTSGT
+436 NVTSNSGT
-444 ANLARIAREL
+444 ANLARITREL

-463 NNFSLGGDHLIGKL
+463 NSFSLGGDHAL
-477 GLDWAFT
+477 GNIKADWAFT
-484 KSYAEEL
+484 QSYAEEL

-496 NAEFVAKD
+496 NAEFEAKD
-504 VNMTYEFSDNNHPQ
+504 INMNYEFSDNNHPQ

-523 DEDGLAFD
+523 DDEGSAFD
-531 QHDLSNYE
+531 QHDLSAYE

-552 KKSPNGN
+552 AKSPNGN

-568 ALNMSMPISFG
+568 AFNLAMPLSLG
-579 GGNGNIKAG
+579 GANGEIKAG
-588 FKISQK
+588 AKLSSK
-594 EKKSDKS
+594 KKKSDVS

-612 DLVLQG
+612 DLIMQG
-618 FDMDIEGSDYM
+618 FDMDIEGDEYM

-638 MDVKAIRDHM
+638 MDVDKLRDHM
-648 SANLA
+648 SANLG
-653 SYKILPMYE
+653 SYNILPMYE

-679 GMADM
+679 GMANM
-684 KFGKINFIGG
+684 RMGKINFIGG
-694 ARVEQTSSTYNSWSG
+694 ARVEQTSTEYNSWAG
-709 AIEDAEDGE
+709 AVEDAEDAE
-718 LSIDASLSE
+718 LSLDESLSQ
-727 YFVAQKVT
+727 FFTAQKVS

-740 VLPMV
+740 VLPMFHV
-745 HLRYAVND
+745 RYAVNNRMMV
-753 RALVRGAYTESIA
+753 RAAYTETIA

-789 ELESAHSKNIDLMLE
+789 ELESAHSQNIDLMLE
-804 YYPEGLGIFSFG
+804 YYPSGLGIFSFG
-816 YFSKSIDNY
+816 YFSKAIDNY
-825 IYTSALQDV
+825 IYTAVLQDATI
-834 SVRGSR
+834 RDGAK

-851 DNATLS
+851 ENATLS

-878 LYFNYTSTDSEA
+878 LYFNYTSTTSEA
-890 DYGDA
+890 DYGDM

-901 PGQAAS
+901 PGQAPA

-933 VEVGGDKDEDIFY
+933 VEVGEDADEDIYY

-953 LSLSYNLNS
+953 FSMSYNINS

-992 VYGSTIK
+992 VYGATMK
-999 IGTNYR
+999 IGTSYR

>member
-1 MMGKLG
+1 MN
-7 IFSNLHIK
+7 I
-15 KLSISIIYTNCVNTF
+15 
-30 VGTYKKPKRSIMK
+30 R
-43 YKPISIVIVLFS
+43 PISTIVVLLS
-55 FLHFIYAADVKGK
+55 FAQFIYAADINGK
-68 VVDSGSGDFLPGA
+68 VTGSSSGDFLPGA
-81 NVMLDGTNY
+81 NVMLDGTNF
-90 GASSDRSGNYK
+90 GTSSDRSGNFS
-101 ISGVPEGDYTLKVT
+101 INNVPEGDYTLKVT
-115 YVGYADFSDSVSVG
+115 YVGYSDFEEAVTIG
-129 SDGVVLD
+129 SAPITKDI
-136 VSLNVDYVALEGVNV
+136 SLSVDYVAMEAVNV
-151 TGLAQ
+151 NGLAQ

-197 VALESDHGEGR
+197 IALESDHGEGR

-260 MDGDAIGGHVNL
+260 MDADAIGGHVNL

-291 GHRPLYGKNG
+291 GSRPLYGKSG
-301 SMGAFTYGNQFMDGN
+301 TMGAFTYGNQFMDGR
-316 LGLIFSGSYE
+316 LGLIVSSSYE

-332 DNIELEWND
+332 DNIELEWD
-341 EYEFVTNEV
+341 DGYEYVTNEV
-350 DSEEDETYVV
+350 DTEATFDDDGEEDDPATYVV
-360 SESDGLILNDMQL
+360 GEGDGTILTDMQL
-373 KNYSSLTRERVG
+373 KNYALSRERIG
-385 ITTSLDYKLAENSKL
+385 ITSSLDYKLANNSKL
-400 SFNLISNTYTDVEN
+400 YANFISNTYTDTEN

-421 FDKSVDEETPGTGYS
+421 FDKSVDEETPGSGYFDVDS
-436 NVTSTSGT
+436 KSGT
-444 ANLARIAREL
+444 AKLARIYREL

-463 NNFSLGGDHLIGKL
+463 NSFSFGGDHALGKMRA
-477 GLDWAFT
+477 DWSMT

-496 NAEFVAKD
+496 NAEFVVKD
-504 VNMTYEFSDNNHPQ
+504 VNMNYEFSDVNHPQ

-523 DEDGLAFD
+523 DEDDGTFD
-531 QHDLSNYE
+531 QHDLSSYE
-539 LDAIELEGNYIPN
+539 LDEIEIEGNYIPN
-552 KKSPNGN
+552 AKSPNGN
-559 LVSGDDQVI
+559 LVSGDDQVM
-568 ALNMSMPISFG
+568 AFNLSMPLALG
-579 GGNGNIKAG
+579 GANGKIKVGA
-588 FKISQK
+588 KLSSK
-594 EKKSDKS
+594 VKKSDKS
-601 GAEVW
+601 GGEVW
-606 EWDGDD
+606 GWDGDD
-612 DLVLQG
+612 DIIMKG
-618 FDMDIEGSDYM
+618 FDMDIEGDKYM

-638 MDVKAIRDHM
+638 LNVKKIRDHM
-648 SANLA
+648 SANIG
-653 SYKILPMYE
+653 SYEILPLYE

-668 WDATEDITAFY
+668 WDATEDVSAFY
-679 GMADM
+679 GMVDM
-684 KFGKINFIGG
+684 RMGKINFIGG
-694 ARVEQTSSTYNSWSG
+694 ARMEQTSTEYNSWEG
-709 AIEDAEDGE
+709 NIEEAEDEE
-718 LSIDASLSE
+718 LSVDESLAE
-727 YFVAQKVT
+727 FFTAQKVS

-740 VLPMV
+740 MLPMAHV
-745 HLRYAVND
+745 RYAVND
-753 RALVRGAYTESIA
+753 RTMVRAAYTETIA

-804 YYPEGLGIFSFG
+804 YYPKGLGIFSFG
-816 YFSKSIDNY
+816 YFSKAIDNY
-825 IYTSALQDV
+825 IYTAVLKDAKI
-834 SVRGSR
+834 RDGAK

-851 DNATLS
+851 DEATLS

-878 LYFNYTSTDSEA
+878 LYFNYTSTTSEA

-895 REKSTF
+895 RAKSTF
-901 PGQAAS
+901 PGQAPS

-933 VEVGGDKDEDIFY
+933 VEVGEDEDEDIYY

-953 LSLSYNLNS
+953 FSMSYNINN
-962 KLTLFADILNIT
+962 KLTLFADVLNIT

-981 MGDASKPVEKE
+981 MGDASRPVEKE
-992 VYGSTIK
+992 VYGATIK

>member
-1 MMGKLG
+1 M
-7 IFSNLHIK
+7 NIK
-15 KLSISIIYTNCVNTF
+15 SISIITF
-30 VGTYKKPKRSIMK
+30 
-43 YKPISIVIVLFS
+43 LLS
-55 FLHFIYAADVKGK
+55 FTHLAYAGDVSGK
-68 VVDSGSGDFLPGA
+68 VTGSSSGDFLPGA

-90 GASSDRSGNYK
+90 GTSSDRFGNYK
-101 ISGVPEGDYTLKVT
+101 IGGVPEGDYTLKVT
-115 YVGYADFSDSVSVG
+115 YVGYADFSDSVTVG
-129 SDGVVLD
+129 SDDVMVD
-136 VSLNVDYVALEGVNV
+136 VSLDVDYVSMEGVNV
-151 TGLAQ
+151 TGLSQ
-156 GQAKALSQQRSAGNI
+156 GQAKALSQQKSAGNI

-260 MDGDAIGGHVNL
+260 MDADAIGGHVNL

-291 GHRPLYGKNG
+291 GHRPLYGKSG

-316 LGLIFSGSYE
+316 LGLIVSGSYE

-341 EYEFVTNEV
+341 KYETVSDVV

-360 SESDGLILNDMQL
+360 DETDGVIINDMQL
-373 KNYSSLTRERVG
+373 KNYSLSRERVG
-385 ITTSLDYKLAENSKL
+385 VTTSLDYKLANDSKL
-400 SFNLISNTYTDVEN
+400 YLNFISNTYTDNEN

-421 FDKSVDEETPGTGYS
+421 FDKSVDEETPGSGYS
-436 NVTSTSGT
+436 NVTSTAGT

-463 NNFSLGGDHLIGKL
+463 NSFSLGGDHALGKL

-491 RDPSL
+491 RDPSV
-496 NAEFVAKD
+496 NAEFIVKD
-504 VNMTYEFSDNNHPQ
+504 INMAYEFTDNNHPQ

-523 DEDGLAFD
+523 DEDGAAFD
-531 QHDLSNYE
+531 QHDLSKYE

-559 LVSGDDQVI
+559 LVSGEDQVI
-568 ALNMSMPISFG
+568 AFNMSMPLSIG
-579 GGNGNIKAG
+579 GGNGEVKLGA
-588 FKISQK
+588 KLSK
-594 EKKSDKS
+594 KDKKSDKS

-612 DLVLQG
+612 DLIMQG
-618 FDMDIEGSDYM
+618 FNMDIEGEDYM
-629 DGNYVHTHG
+629 DGNYVHTNG
-638 MDVKAIRDHM
+638 LDVKKIRDHM
-648 SANLA
+648 SKYLG
-653 SYKILPMYE
+653 SYAILPMYE

-684 KFGKINFIGG
+684 KFGKVNFIGG
-694 ARVEQTSSTYNSWSG
+694 ARMEKTSSTYNSWAG
-709 AIEDAEDGE
+709 AVEDAEDNEGT
-718 LSIDASLSE
+718 IDESLAA
-727 YFVAQKVT
+727 YFTAQKVT
-735 KEYTD
+735 KEYTN
-740 VLPMV
+740 VLPMAHV
-745 HLRYAVND
+745 RYEVND
-753 RALVRGAYTESIA
+753 QALVRAAYTETIA
-766 RADFASLVPFIATD
+766 RADFAALVPFIATD

-789 ELESAHSKNIDLMLE
+789 ELESAHSQNIDIMLE
-804 YYPEGLGIFSFG
+804 YYPAGLGVFSFG

-825 IYTSALQDV
+825 IYTSTLQDV
-834 SVRGSR
+834 SIRGGFK
-840 VYDEVVMPVNG
+840 VYDEVSMPVNG
-851 DNATLS
+851 ENATLS

-878 LYFNYTSTDSEA
+878 FYFNYTSTDSEA
-890 DYGDA
+890 DYGGN

-901 PGQAAS
+901 PGQAPS

-921 ARFSQSIADQYI
+921 ARFSQSIADQYL
-933 VEVGGDKDEDIFY
+933 VEVGGDKDEDIYY

-953 LSLSYNLNS
+953 LSLSYNLNN
-962 KLTLFADILNIT
+962 KITLFADMLNIT

>member
-1 MMGKLG
+1 MNIKL
-7 IFSNLHIK
+7 
-15 KLSISIIYTNCVNTF
+15 ISIITF
-30 VGTYKKPKRSIMK
+30 LLS
-43 YKPISIVIVLFS
+43 FS
-55 FLHFIYAADVKGK
+55 HFVFAGDVSGK
-68 VVDSGSGDFLPGA
+68 ITGSSSGDFLPGA

-90 GASSDRSGNYK
+90 GTSSDRFGNYK
-101 ISGVPEGDYTLKVT
+101 IGGVPEGNYTLKVT
-115 YVGYADFSDSVSVG
+115 YVGYADFSDSVTVG
-129 SDGVVLD
+129 SDDVMVD
-136 VSLNVDYVALEGVNV
+136 VSLDVDYVSMEGVNV

-156 GQAKALSQQRSAGNI
+156 GQAKALSQQKSAGNI

-260 MDGDAIGGHVNL
+260 MDADAIGGHVNL

-291 GHRPLYGKNG
+291 GHRPLYGKSG

-316 LGLIFSGSYE
+316 LGLIVSGSYE

-341 EYEFVTNEV
+341 KYEFVSDVV

-360 SESDGLILNDMQL
+360 DETDGVIINDMQL
-373 KNYSSLTRERVG
+373 KNYSLSRERVG
-385 ITTSLDYKLAENSKL
+385 VTTSLDYKLANDSKL
-400 SFNLISNTYTDVEN
+400 YLNFISNTYTDKEN

-421 FDKSVDEETPGTGYS
+421 FDKSVDEETPGSGYS
-436 NVTSTSGT
+436 NVTSTAGT

-463 NNFSLGGDHLIGKL
+463 NSFSLGGDHALGKL

-491 RDPSL
+491 RDPSV
-496 NAEFVAKD
+496 NAEFIVKD
-504 VNMTYEFSDNNHPQ
+504 INMAYEFTDNNHPQ

-523 DEDGLAFD
+523 DEDGAAFD
-531 QHDLSNYE
+531 QHDLSKYE

-568 ALNMSMPISFG
+568 AFNMSMPLSIG
-579 GGNGNIKAG
+579 GGNGEVKLGA
-588 FKISQK
+588 KLSK
-594 EKKSDKS
+594 KDKKSDKS

-612 DLVLQG
+612 DLIMQG
-618 FDMDIEGSDYM
+618 FNMDIEGEDYM
-629 DGNYVHTHG
+629 DGNYVHTNG
-638 MDVKAIRDHM
+638 LDVKKVRDHM
-648 SANLA
+648 SANLG
-653 SYKILPMYE
+653 SYAILPMYE

-668 WDATEDITAFY
+668 WDATEDISAFY

-684 KFGKINFIGG
+684 KFGNINFIGG
-694 ARVEQTSSTYNSWSG
+694 ARMEKTSSTYNSWAGSV
-709 AIEDAEDGE
+709 EDAEDNEGT
-718 LSIDASLSE
+718 IDESLAA
-727 YFVAQKVT
+727 YFTAQKVT
-735 KEYTD
+735 KEYTN
-740 VLPMV
+740 VLPMA
-745 HLRYAVND
+745 HIRYAVND
-753 RALVRGAYTESIA
+753 QALVRVAYTESIA
-766 RADFASLVPFIATD
+766 RADFAALVPFISTD

-789 ELESAHSKNIDLMLE
+789 ELESAHSQNIDLMLE
-804 YYPEGLGIFSFG
+804 YYPAGLGVFSFG

-825 IYTSALQDV
+825 IYTSTLQDV
-834 SVRGSR
+834 SIRGGSK
-840 VYDEVVMPVNG
+840 VYDEVSMPVNG
-851 DNATLS
+851 NNATLS

-890 DYGDA
+890 DYGDD

-921 ARFSQSIADQYI
+921 ARFSQSIADQYL

-962 KLTLFADILNIT
+962 KITLFADVLNIT

>member
-1 MMGKLG
+1 M
-7 IFSNLHIK
+7 NIK
-15 KLSISIIYTNCVNTF
+15 SISIITF
-30 VGTYKKPKRSIMK
+30 
-43 YKPISIVIVLFS
+43 LLS
-55 FLHFIYAADVKGK
+55 FTHLAYAGDVSGK
-68 VVDSGSGDFLPGA
+68 VTGSSSGDFLPGA

-90 GASSDRSGNYK
+90 GTSSDRFGNYK
-101 ISGVPEGDYTLKVT
+101 IGGVPEGDYTLKVT
-115 YVGYADFSDSVSVG
+115 YVGYADFSDSVTVG
-129 SDGVVLD
+129 SDDVMVD
-136 VSLNVDYVALEGVNV
+136 VSLDVDYVSMEGVNV
-151 TGLAQ
+151 TGLSQ
-156 GQAKALSQQRSAGNI
+156 GQAKALSQQKSAGNI

-260 MDGDAIGGHVNL
+260 MDADAIGGHVNL

-291 GHRPLYGKNG
+291 GHRPLYGKSG

-316 LGLIFSGSYE
+316 LGLIVSGSYE

-341 EYEFVTNEV
+341 KYETVSDVV

-360 SESDGLILNDMQL
+360 DETDGVILNDMQL
-373 KNYSSLTRERVG
+373 KNYSLSRERVG
-385 ITTSLDYKLAENSKL
+385 VTTSLDYKLAKNSKL
-400 SFNLISNTYTDVEN
+400 YLNFISNTYTDNEN

-421 FDKSVDEETPGTGYS
+421 FDKSVDEETSGSGYS
-436 NVTSTSGT
+436 NVTSTAGT

-463 NNFSLGGDHLIGKL
+463 NSFSLGGDHALGKL

-491 RDPSL
+491 RDPSV
-496 NAEFVAKD
+496 NAEFIVKD
-504 VNMTYEFSDNNHPQ
+504 INMAYEFTDNNHPQ

-523 DEDGLAFD
+523 DEDGAAFD
-531 QHDLSNYE
+531 QHDLSKYE

-559 LVSGDDQVI
+559 LVSGEDQVI
-568 ALNMSMPISFG
+568 AFNMSMPLSIG
-579 GGNGNIKAG
+579 GGNGEVKLGA
-588 FKISQK
+588 KLSK
-594 EKKSDKS
+594 KDKKSDKS

-612 DLVLQG
+612 DLIMQG
-618 FDMDIEGSDYM
+618 FNMDIEGEDYM
-629 DGNYVHTHG
+629 DGNYVHTNG
-638 MDVKAIRDHM
+638 LDVKKIRDHM
-648 SANLA
+648 STNLG
-653 SYKILPMYE
+653 SYAILPMYE

-684 KFGKINFIGG
+684 KFGKVNFIGG
-694 ARVEQTSSTYNSWSG
+694 ARMEKTSSTYNSWAG
-709 AIEDAEDGE
+709 AVEDAEDNEGT
-718 LSIDASLSE
+718 IDESLAA
-727 YFVAQKVT
+727 YFTAQKVT
-735 KEYTD
+735 KEYTN
-740 VLPMV
+740 VLPMAHV
-745 HLRYAVND
+745 RYEVND
-753 RALVRGAYTESIA
+753 QALVRAAYTETIA
-766 RADFASLVPFIATD
+766 RADFAALVPFIATD

-789 ELESAHSKNIDLMLE
+789 ELESAHSQNIDIMLE
-804 YYPEGLGIFSFG
+804 YYPAGLGVFSFG

-825 IYTSALQDV
+825 IYTSTLQDV
-834 SVRGSR
+834 SIRGGSK
-840 VYDEVVMPVNG
+840 VYDEVSMPVNG
-851 DNATLS
+851 ENATLS

-890 DYGDA
+890 DYGGN

-901 PGQAAS
+901 PGQAPS

-921 ARFSQSIADQYI
+921 ARFSQSIADQYL
-933 VEVGGDKDEDIFY
+933 VEVGGDKDEDIYY

-953 LSLSYNLNS
+953 LSLSYNLNN
-962 KLTLFADILNIT
+962 KITLFADMLNIT

>member
-1 MMGKLG
+1 M
-7 IFSNLHIK
+7 NIK
-15 KLSISIIYTNCVNTF
+15 SISIITF
-30 VGTYKKPKRSIMK
+30 LLYFTH
-43 YKPISIVIVLFS
+43 LA
-55 FLHFIYAADVKGK
+55 YAGDVSGK
-68 VVDSGSGDFLPGA
+68 VTGSSSGDFLPGA

-90 GASSDRSGNYK
+90 GTSSDRFGNYK
-101 ISGVPEGDYTLKVT
+101 IGGVPEGDYTLKVT
-115 YVGYADFSDSVSVG
+115 YVGYADFSDSVTVG
-129 SDGVVLD
+129 SDDVMVD
-136 VSLNVDYVALEGVNV
+136 VSLDVNYVSMEGVNV

-156 GQAKALSQQRSAGNI
+156 GQAKALSQQKSAGNI

-260 MDGDAIGGHVNL
+260 MDADAIGGHVNL

-291 GHRPLYGKNG
+291 GHRPLYGKSG

-316 LGLIFSGSYE
+316 LGLIVSGSYE

-341 EYEFVTNEV
+341 KYETVSDVV

-360 SESDGLILNDMQL
+360 DETDGVIINDMQL
-373 KNYSSLTRERVG
+373 KNYSLSRERVG
-385 ITTSLDYKLAENSKL
+385 VTTSLDYKLANDSKL
-400 SFNLISNTYTDVEN
+400 YFNLISNTYTDNEN

-421 FDKSVDEETPGTGYS
+421 FDKSVDEETPGSGYS
-436 NVTSTSGT
+436 NVTSTAGT

-463 NNFSLGGDHLIGKL
+463 NSFSLGGDHALGKL

-491 RDPSL
+491 RDPSV
-496 NAEFVAKD
+496 NAEFVVKD
-504 VNMTYEFSDNNHPQ
+504 INMNYEFSDNNHPQ

-523 DEDGLAFD
+523 DEDGAAFD
-531 QHDLSNYE
+531 QHDLSKYE

-568 ALNMSMPISFG
+568 AFNMSMPLSFA
-579 GGNGNIKAG
+579 GGNGEVKLGA
-588 FKISQK
+588 KLSK
-594 EKKSDKS
+594 KDKKSDKS

-606 EWDGDD
+606 EWGGDD
-612 DLVLQG
+612 DLIMQG
-618 FDMDIEGSDYM
+618 FNMDIEGDEYM
-629 DGNYVHTHG
+629 DGNYVHTNG
-638 MDVKAIRDHM
+638 LDVKKVRDHM
-648 SANLA
+648 SANLG
-653 SYKILPMYE
+653 SYEILPMYE

-694 ARVEQTSSTYNSWSG
+694 ARMEKTSSTYNSWAGSV
-709 AIEDAEDGE
+709 EDAEDNEGT
-718 LSIDASLSE
+718 IDESLAA
-727 YFVAQKVT
+727 YFTAQKVT
-735 KEYTD
+735 KEYTN
-740 VLPMV
+740 VLPMAHV
-745 HLRYAVND
+745 RYAVND
-753 RALVRGAYTESIA
+753 QALVRLAYTESIA
-766 RADFASLVPFIATD
+766 RADFAALVPFIATD

-789 ELESAHSKNIDLMLE
+789 ELESAHSQNIDLMLE
-804 YYPEGLGIFSFG
+804 YYPAGLGVFSFG

-825 IYTSALQDV
+825 IYTSTLQDV
-834 SVRGSR
+834 SIRGGSK
-840 VYDEVVMPVNG
+840 VYDEVSMPVNG
-851 DNATLS
+851 NNATLS

-872 PLSNLS
+872 PLSAMS

-890 DYGDA
+890 NYGDS

-907 TGNLSFAYETSKLT
+907 TGNLSLAYETSKLT
-921 ARFSQSIADQYI
+921 ARFSQSIADQYL
-933 VEVGGDKDEDIFY
+933 VEVGGDKDEDIYY

-953 LSLSYNLNS
+953 LSLSYNLNN
-962 KLTLFADILNIT
+962 KITLFADILNIT

>member
-1 MMGKLG
+1 MNINLIKWILITILSSQFILAGG
-7 IFSNLHIK
+7 IN
-15 KLSISIIYTNCVNTF
+15 
-30 VGTYKKPKRSIMK
+30 
-43 YKPISIVIVLFS
+43 
-55 FLHFIYAADVKGK
+55 GK
-68 VVDSGSGDFLPGA
+68 VTDAGSGDFLPGA
-81 NVMLDGTNY
+81 NVVLDGTNY
-90 GASSDRSGNYK
+90 GASSDRFGEFTISNVPDGNY
-101 ISGVPEGDYTLKVT
+101 TLTVT
-115 YVGYADFSDSVSVG
+115 YVGYADYSDSVTVG
-129 SDGVVLD
+129 SDVVSRDIAL
-136 VSLNVDYVALEGVNV
+136 SVDYVAMEAVNV

-197 VALESDHGEGR
+197 IALESDHGEGR

-291 GHRPLYGKNG
+291 GHRPLYGKSG
-301 SMGAFTYGNQFMDGN
+301 SMGAFTYGNQFMDGK
-316 LGLIFSGSYE
+316 LGLIVSSSYE

-341 EYEFVTNEV
+341 EYEFVSDVV

-360 SESDGLILNDMQL
+360 DEADGTIINDMQL
-373 KNYSSLTRERVG
+373 KNYALSRERIG
-385 ITTSLDYKLAENSKL
+385 ITTGLDYKLAENSKL
-400 SFNLISNTYTDVEN
+400 YLNLITNTYTDKEN

-421 FDKSVDEETPGTGYS
+421 FDKSVDEETPGSGYT
-436 NVTSTSGT
+436 NVTSNSGT
-444 ANLARIAREL
+444 ANLARITREL

-463 NNFSLGGDHLIGKL
+463 NSFSLGGDHAL
-477 GLDWAFT
+477 GNIKADWAFT
-484 KSYAEEL
+484 QSYAEEL

-496 NAEFVAKD
+496 NAEFEAKD
-504 VNMTYEFSDNNHPQ
+504 INMNYEFSDNNHPQ

-523 DEDGLAFD
+523 DDEGSAFD
-531 QHDLSNYE
+531 QHDLSAYE

-552 KKSPNGN
+552 AKSPNGN

-568 ALNMSMPISFG
+568 AFNLAMPLSLG
-579 GGNGNIKAG
+579 GANGEIKAG
-588 FKISQK
+588 AKLSSK
-594 EKKSDKS
+594 KKKSDVS

-612 DLVLQG
+612 DLIMQG
-618 FDMDIEGSDYM
+618 FDMDIEGDEYM

-638 MDVKAIRDHM
+638 MDVDKLRDHM
-648 SANLA
+648 SANLG
-653 SYKILPMYE
+653 SYNILPMYE

-679 GMADM
+679 GMANM
-684 KFGKINFIGG
+684 RMGKINFIGG
-694 ARVEQTSSTYNSWSG
+694 ARVEQTSTEYNSWAG
-709 AIEDAEDGE
+709 AVEDAEDAE
-718 LSIDASLSE
+718 LSLDESLSQ
-727 YFVAQKVT
+727 FFTAQKVS

-740 VLPMV
+740 VLPMFHV
-745 HLRYAVND
+745 RYAVNNRMMV
-753 RALVRGAYTESIA
+753 RAAYTETIA

-789 ELESAHSKNIDLMLE
+789 ELESAHSQNIDLMLE
-804 YYPEGLGIFSFG
+804 YYPSGLGIFSFG
-816 YFSKSIDNY
+816 YFSKAIDNY
-825 IYTSALQDV
+825 IYTAVLQDATI
-834 SVRGSR
+834 RDGAK

-878 LYFNYTSTDSEA
+878 LYFNYTSTTSEA
-890 DYGDA
+890 DYGDM

-901 PGQAAS
+901 PGQAPA

-933 VEVGGDKDEDIFY
+933 VEVGEDADEDIYY

-953 LSLSYNLNS
+953 FSMSYNINS

-992 VYGSTIK
+992 VYGATMK
-999 IGTNYR
+999 IGTSYR

>member
-1 MMGKLG
+1 MN
-7 IFSNLHIK
+7 INLIK
-15 KLSISIIYTNCVNTF
+15 WILISIL
-30 VGTYKKPKRSIMK
+30 S
-43 YKPISIVIVLFS
+43 SQ
-55 FLHFIYAADVKGK
+55 FILAGGINGK
-68 VVDSGSGDFLPGA
+68 VTDAGSGDFLPGA
-81 NVMLDGTNY
+81 NVVLDGTNY
-90 GASSDRSGNYK
+90 GASSDRFGEFTISNVPDGNY
-101 ISGVPEGDYTLKVT
+101 TLTVT
-115 YVGYADFSDSVSVG
+115 YVGYADYSDSVTVG
-129 SDGVVLD
+129 SDVVSRDIAL
-136 VSLNVDYVALEGVNV
+136 SVDYVAMEAVNV

-197 VALESDHGEGR
+197 IALESDHGEGR

-291 GHRPLYGKNG
+291 GHRPLYGKSG
-301 SMGAFTYGNQFMDGN
+301 SMGAFTYGNQFMDGK
-316 LGLIFSGSYE
+316 LGLIVSSSYE

-341 EYEFVTNEV
+341 EYEFVSDVV

-360 SESDGLILNDMQL
+360 DEADGTIINDMQL
-373 KNYSSLTRERVG
+373 KNYALSRERIG
-385 ITTSLDYKLAENSKL
+385 ITTGLDYKLAENSKL
-400 SFNLISNTYTDVEN
+400 YLNLITNTYTDKEN

-421 FDKSVDEETPGTGYS
+421 FDKSVDEETPGSGYT
-436 NVTSTSGT
+436 NVTSNSGT
-444 ANLARIAREL
+444 ANLARITREL

-463 NNFSLGGDHLIGKL
+463 NSFSLGGDHAL
-477 GLDWAFT
+477 GNMKADWAFT
-484 KSYAEEL
+484 QSYAEEL

-496 NAEFVAKD
+496 NAEFEAKD
-504 VNMTYEFSDNNHPQ
+504 INMNYEFSDNNHPQ

-523 DEDGLAFD
+523 DDEGSAFD
-531 QHDLSNYE
+531 QHDLSAYE

-552 KKSPNGN
+552 AKSPNGN

-568 ALNMSMPISFG
+568 AFNLSMPLSLG
-579 GGNGNIKAG
+579 GANGEIKAG
-588 FKISQK
+588 AKLSSKQ
-594 EKKSDKS
+594 KKSDVS

-612 DLVLQG
+612 DLIMQG
-618 FDMDIEGSDYM
+618 FDMDIEGDEYM

-638 MDVKAIRDHM
+638 MDVDKLRDHM
-648 SANLA
+648 SANLG
-653 SYKILPMYE
+653 SYNILPMYE

-679 GMADM
+679 GMANM
-684 KFGKINFIGG
+684 RMGKINFIGG
-694 ARVEQTSSTYNSWSG
+694 ARVEQTSTEYNSWAG
-709 AIEDAEDGE
+709 AVEDAEDAE
-718 LSIDASLSE
+718 LSLDESLSQ
-727 YFVAQKVT
+727 FFTAQKVS

-740 VLPMV
+740 VLPMFHV
-745 HLRYAVND
+745 RYAVNNRTMV
-753 RALVRGAYTESIA
+753 RAAYTETIA

-789 ELESAHSKNIDLMLE
+789 ELESAHSQNIDLMLE
-804 YYPEGLGIFSFG
+804 YYPSGLGIFSFG
-816 YFSKSIDNY
+816 YFSKAIDNY
-825 IYTSALQDV
+825 IYTAVLQDATI
-834 SVRGSR
+834 RDGAK

-878 LYFNYTSTDSEA
+878 LYFNYTSTTSEA
-890 DYGDA
+890 DYGDM

-901 PGQAAS
+901 PGQAPA

-933 VEVGGDKDEDIFY
+933 VEVGEDADEDIYY

-953 LSLSYNLNS
+953 FSMSYNINS

-992 VYGSTIK
+992 VYGATMK
-999 IGTNYR
+999 IGTSYR

>member
-1 MMGKLG
+1 M
-7 IFSNLHIK
+7 NIK
-15 KLSISIIYTNCVNTF
+15 SISIITF
-30 VGTYKKPKRSIMK
+30 
-43 YKPISIVIVLFS
+43 LLS
-55 FLHFIYAADVKGK
+55 FTHLAYAGDVSGK
-68 VVDSGSGDFLPGA
+68 VTGSSSGDFLPGA

-90 GASSDRSGNYK
+90 GTSSDRFGNYK
-101 ISGVPEGDYTLKVT
+101 IGGVPEGDYTLKVT
-115 YVGYADFSDSVSVG
+115 YVGYADFSDSVTVG
-129 SDGVVLD
+129 SDDVMVD
-136 VSLNVDYVALEGVNV
+136 VSLDVDYVSMEGVNV

-156 GQAKALSQQRSAGNI
+156 GQAKALSQQKSAGNI

-260 MDGDAIGGHVNL
+260 MDADAIGGHVNL

-291 GHRPLYGKNG
+291 GHRPLYGKSG

-316 LGLIFSGSYE
+316 LGLIVSGSYE

-341 EYEFVTNEV
+341 KYETVSDVV

-360 SESDGLILNDMQL
+360 DETDGVIINDMQL
-373 KNYSSLTRERVG
+373 KNYSLSRERVG
-385 ITTSLDYKLAENSKL
+385 VTTSLDYKLANDSKL
-400 SFNLISNTYTDVEN
+400 YLNFISNTYTDNEN

-421 FDKSVDEETPGTGYS
+421 FDKSVDEETPGSGYS
-436 NVTSTSGT
+436 NVTSTAGT

-463 NNFSLGGDHLIGKL
+463 NSFSLGGDHALGKL

-491 RDPSL
+491 RDPSV
-496 NAEFVAKD
+496 NAEFIVKD
-504 VNMTYEFSDNNHPQ
+504 INMAYEFTDNNHPQ

-523 DEDGLAFD
+523 DEDGAAFD
-531 QHDLSNYE
+531 QHDLSKYE

-559 LVSGDDQVI
+559 LVSGEDQVI
-568 ALNMSMPISFG
+568 AFNMSMPLSIG
-579 GGNGNIKAG
+579 GGNGEVKLGA
-588 FKISQK
+588 KLSK
-594 EKKSDKS
+594 KDKKSDKS

-612 DLVLQG
+612 DLIMQG
-618 FDMDIEGSDYM
+618 FNMDIEGEDYM
-629 DGNYVHTHG
+629 DGNYVHTNG
-638 MDVKAIRDHM
+638 LDVKKIRDHM
-648 SANLA
+648 SKYLG
-653 SYKILPMYE
+653 SYAILPMYE

-668 WDATEDITAFY
+668 WDAIEDIAAFY

-684 KFGKINFIGG
+684 KFGKVNFIGG
-694 ARVEQTSSTYNSWSG
+694 VRMESTSSTYNSWAG
-709 AIEDAEDGE
+709 AVEDAEDNEGTIE
-718 LSIDASLSE
+718 ESLAA
-727 YFVAQKVT
+727 YFTAQKVT
-735 KEYTD
+735 KEYTN
-740 VLPMV
+740 VLPMAHV
-745 HLRYAVND
+745 RYEVND
-753 RALVRGAYTESIA
+753 QALVRAAYTETIA
-766 RADFASLVPFIATD
+766 RADFAALVPFIATD

-789 ELESAHSKNIDLMLE
+789 ELESAHSQNIDIMLE
-804 YYPEGLGIFSFG
+804 YYPAGLGVFSFG

-825 IYTSALQDV
+825 IYTSTLQDV
-834 SVRGSR
+834 SIRGGSK
-840 VYDEVVMPVNG
+840 VYDEVSMPVNG
-851 DNATLS
+851 ENATLS

-890 DYGDA
+890 DYGGN

-901 PGQAAS
+901 PGQAPS

-921 ARFSQSIADQYI
+921 ARFSQSIADQYL
-933 VEVGGDKDEDIFY
+933 VEVGGDKDEDIYY

-953 LSLSYNLNS
+953 LSLSYNLNN
-962 KLTLFADILNIT
+962 KITLFADMLNIT

>member
-1 MMGKLG
+1 MNINLIKWVLVSILSSQFIFAGG
-7 IFSNLHIK
+7 IS
-15 KLSISIIYTNCVNTF
+15 
-30 VGTYKKPKRSIMK
+30 
-43 YKPISIVIVLFS
+43 
-55 FLHFIYAADVKGK
+55 GK
-68 VVDSGSGDFLPGA
+68 VSDASSGDFLPGA
-81 NVMLDGTNY
+81 NVVLDGTNY
-90 GASSDRSGNYK
+90 GASSDRFGEFN
-101 ISGVPEGDYTLKVT
+101 ISNVPDGSYTLTVT
-115 YVGYADFSDSVSVG
+115 YVGYADYSESVTVG
-129 SDGVVLD
+129 SDVVTKDITL
-136 VSLNVDYVALEGVNV
+136 SVDYVAMEAVNV

-197 VALESDHGEGR
+197 IALESDHGEGR

-213 GAEASLNTTTING
+213 GAEATLNTTTING

-291 GHRPLYGKNG
+291 GHRPLYGKSG
-301 SMGAFTYGNQFMDGN
+301 SMGAFTYGNQFMDGK
-316 LGLIFSGSYE
+316 LGLLVSSSYE

-332 DNIELEWND
+332 DNIEVEWAD
-341 EYEFVTNEV
+341 EYEYVTNVV
-350 DSEEDETYVV
+350 DEEETEDPEEPIYVV
-360 SESDGLILNDMQL
+360 EEADGRIINDVAL
-373 KNYSSLTRERVG
+373 KNYALSRERIG
-385 ITTSLDYKLAENSKL
+385 ITSSLDYKLANNSKL
-400 SFNLISNTYTDVEN
+400 YANFITNTYTDIEN

-421 FDKSVDEETPGTGYS
+421 FDKSVDEEEPGSGYYDI
-436 NVTSTSGT
+436 TSQGGT
-444 ANLARIAREL
+444 AKLARIYREL

-463 NNFSLGGDHLIGKL
+463 NSFSLGGDHAL
-477 GLDWAFT
+477 GNMKADWSFT
-484 KSYAEEL
+484 QSYAEEL
-491 RDPSL
+491 RDPSV

-504 VNMTYEFSDNNHPQ
+504 IDMNYEFSDVNHPQ
-518 ITSFT
+518 VTSFT
-523 DEDGLAFD
+523 DEDGNVD
-531 QHDLSNYE
+531 QHDLSSYE
-539 LDAIELEGNYIPN
+539 LDAIELEGDYIPN
-552 KKSPNGN
+552 AKSPNGN

-568 ALNMSMPISFG
+568 AFNLSMPLSLG
-579 GGNGNIKAG
+579 GANGEIKAG
-588 FKISQK
+588 AKLSSK
-594 EKKSDKS
+594 KKKSDRS

-612 DLVLQG
+612 DLIMQG
-618 FDMDIEGSDYM
+618 FDMDIEGDKYM

-638 MDVKAIRDHM
+638 IDVDKIRDHM
-648 SANLA
+648 SANLG
-653 SYKILPMYE
+653 SYNILPMYE

-679 GMADM
+679 GMANM
-684 KFGKINFIGG
+684 RMGKINFIGG
-694 ARVEQTSSTYNSWSG
+694 ARVEQTSTEYNSWAG
-709 AIEDAEDGE
+709 AVEDAEDAE
-718 LSIDASLSE
+718 LSLDESLSQ
-727 YFVAQKVT
+727 FFTAQKVS

-745 HLRYAVND
+745 HVRYSVNEKTMV
-753 RALVRGAYTESIA
+753 RAAYTESIA

-804 YYPEGLGIFSFG
+804 YYPKGLGIFSFG
-816 YFSKSIDNY
+816 YFSKAIDNY
-825 IYTSALQDV
+825 IYTSVMEDATIRD
-834 SVRGSR
+834 GAK

-878 LYFNYTSTDSEA
+878 LYFNYTSTSSEA
-890 DYGDA
+890 DYGDM

-901 PGQAAS
+901 PGQAPA
-907 TGNLSFAYETSKLT
+907 TGNLSFAYETNKLT

-933 VEVGGDKDEDIFY
+933 VEVGEDADEDIYY

-953 LSLSYNLNS
+953 FSMSYNINS

-992 VYGSTIK
+992 VYGATMK
-999 IGTNYR
+999 VGTSYR